1 MSQKGYT
8 REDMQCPEM
17 AREYKQ
23 DHAPLAEALK
33 EDLVP
38 WWLLWLSLS
47 SHAVRDREKI
57 FGTIVMCLGT
67 N

>member
-1 MSQKGYT
+1 
-8 REDMQCPEM
+8 M

-33 EDLVP
+33 EDLVWHTMVVTLVEP
-38 WWLLWLSLS
+38 S

>member
-38 WWLLWLSLS
+38 WWLLWLSLP
-47 SHAVRDREKI
+47 HTLLEIEKRY
-57 FGTIVMCLGT
+57 LAP
-67 N
+67 